1 MLVVEFPAAP
11 RRFFSSRRYEFRRRK
26 RGNLSQLPQ
35 RCKMPRRPMPSTTSG
50 WLEFYTYLIEA

>member
-35 RCKMPRRPMPSTTSG
+35 RCKVPRRPMPSTTSG
-50 WLEFYTYLIEA
+50 WMEFYT